1 MGLGRRSSRRGRGGE
16 WGGAELPRGP
26 GSPRRLPVFPFQG
39 GGRRLA
45 THRRRRWATAN
56 RSGGAGEGRLSQVAP
71 RRRRELGGGAWLH
84 LSLTLAQWALLFL
97 FGPKLLVY
105 KFRDEF
111 QTKRQI
117 MTSSELIPFPCTVRP
132 KTPPGPREQPTRDA
146 ERHGVLP
153 LLRQASYALPA
164 HAERTAGRLS
174 TTPINFHA
182 KQPSMAVCHGITRRR
197 HGEMPK

>member
-1 MGLGRRSSRRGRGGE
+1 MAAPLPNSMGFIFFLGQSYYFISSGM
-16 WGGAELPRGP
+16 
-26 GSPRRLPVFPFQG
+26 SF
-39 GGRRLA
+39 
-45 THRRRRWATAN
+45 
-56 RSGGAGEGRLSQVAP
+56 
-71 RRRRELGGGAWLH
+71 
-84 LSLTLAQWALLFL
+84 
-97 FGPKLLVY
+97 KLNDKL
-105 KFRDEF
+105 
-111 QTKRQI
+111 

-164 HAERTAGRLS
+164 HAERMAGRLS